1 MNNKLELYIQNT
13 YTIWGNDN
21 GEVCLETNDGTVI
34 TWNARSLYDDL
45 PSLIAMTHIE
55 LEKEDKLTKQKWN
68 ALGKKIVKDYK
79 LTKKKGTETK

>member
-1 MNNKLELYIQNT
+1 MNKEIYIKDT
-13 YTIWGNDN
+13 YTVWGNKN
-21 GEVCLETNDGTVI
+21 GEVCLETQDGTVI

-55 LEKEDKLTKQKWN
+55 LEHEDKLTKEKWN

-79 LTKKKGTETK
+79 LTKKKSTLTK